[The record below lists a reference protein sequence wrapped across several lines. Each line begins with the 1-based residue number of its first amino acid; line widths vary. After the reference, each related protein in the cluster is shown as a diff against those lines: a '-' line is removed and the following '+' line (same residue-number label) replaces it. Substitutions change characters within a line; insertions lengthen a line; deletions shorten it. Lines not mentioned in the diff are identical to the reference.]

1 MWKSGEGP
9 QRARTFYP
17 HGVCEETQVI
27 HSRFRPAVN
36 SPVLH
41 KIFLHN
47 PHPLW
52 IFSEP
57 HRAGSHTV
65 GALAHPVFSVTLWAG
80 SHTWVPLPTRYR
92 FLVETGGFFGRSNIQ
107 SFVGAA
113 ISRPKTSETELPVEW
128 NKLTLL
134 PFNQAC

>member
-27 HSRFRPAVN
+27 HSRFLPAVN

-52 IFSEP
+52 N
-57 HRAGSHTV
+57 
-65 GALAHPVFSVTLWAG
+65 FSVTLWAG
-80 SHTWVPLPTRYR
+80 SHT
-92 FLVETGGFFGRSNIQ
+92 
-107 SFVGAA
+107 VGALPHPVSLLRWKPGDFWA
-113 ISRPKTSETELPVEW
+113 VKISEFRRGDENRP
-128 NKLTLL
+128 
-134 PFNQAC
+134 

>member
-9 QRARTFYP
+9 QMARTFYP

-52 IFSEP
+52 IF
-57 HRAGSHTV
+57 
-65 GALAHPVFSVTLWAG
+65 LVTLWAG
-80 SHTWVPLPTRYR
+80 SHTQVPLPTRYR
-92 FLVETGGFFGRSNIQ
+92 FCGENRKIFLAVIISERNVEWHTP
-107 SFVGAA
+107 FVGAMKIA
-113 ISRPKTSETELPVEW
+113 RNVAVSDRHVEW
-128 NKLTLL
+128 HPPL
-134 PFNQAC
+134 PGSLSEGAGTPNGRD

>member
-9 QRARTFYP
+9 QGARTFYP

-27 HSRFRPAVN
+27 HSRFRPTVN

-41 KIFLHN
+41 KFFLHN

-52 IFSEP
+52 IFS
-57 HRAGSHTV
+57 
-65 GALAHPVFSVTLWAG
+65 VTLWAG
-80 SHTWVPLPTRYR
+80 SHTQVPWPTRYR